1 MAKAKVRWVEGLQFV
16 GSPPSN
22 HAITLDGTEKSS
34 GADSAI
40 HPGELLLVALAGC
53 TGMDVISILKK
64 MRVDVKEFEVRVD
77 AEAAEE
83 HPKAWE
89 KIHLTYHVVG
99 KDIPEDKLKHAIEL
113 SQNKYCSV
121 SATLRAPV
129 EVTYSYQTEKT
140 G

>member
-1 MAKAKVRWVEGLQFV
+1 MARAKARWVEGLQFV

-22 HAITLDGTEKSS
+22 HAITLDGSEKGG

-53 TGMDVISILKK
+53 TGKDVISNLKK

-77 AEAAEE
+77 GEAAEE
-83 HPKAWE
+83 HPKAWR
-89 KIHLTYHVVG
+89 KIHLTFHVVG

-113 SQNKYCSV
+113 SQNKYCPV
-121 SATLRAPV
+121 TATLKSSV
-129 EVTYSYQTEKT
+129 EPTYEYQTEEA

>member
-16 GSPPSN
+16 GTPPSN
-22 HAITLDGTEKSS
+22 HAIALDGSAKGG

-53 TGMDVISILKK
+53 TGMDVISILNK

-77 AEAAEE
+77 AQPAEE
-83 HPKAWE
+83 HPKAWR
-89 KIHLTYHVVG
+89 KIHLTYHLVG
-99 KDIPEDKLKHAIEL
+99 KEIPQDKLKHAIEL
-113 SQNKYCSV
+113 SQTKYCSV
-121 SATLRAPV
+121 SESLRSPV
-129 EVTYSYQTEKT
+129 EITFDFQTEET

>member
-1 MAKAKVRWVEGLQFV
+1 MARAKVRWVEGLQFV

-22 HAITLDGTEKSS
+22 HAIILDGSEKGG

-40 HPGELLLVALAGC
+40 HPGELLLVSLAGC
-53 TGMDVISILKK
+53 TGMDVISILNK

-77 AEAAEE
+77 AEAAQE
-83 HPKAWE
+83 HPKVWK
-89 KIHLTYHVVG
+89 KIHLTFHVVG

-121 SATLRAPV
+121 SASLRSSV
-129 EVTYSYQTEKT
+129 EITYGYQTEE
-140 G
+140 GG

>member
-22 HAITLDGTEKSS
+22 HAIILDGSEKGG

-64 MRVDVKEFEVRVD
+64 MRVDVKELEVRVD

-83 HPKAWE
+83 HPKAWK

-99 KDIPEDKLKHAIEL
+99 KNIPEDKLKHAIEL

-121 SATLRAPV
+121 TATLKSPM
-129 EVTYSYQTEKT
+129 EPTYEYQTEEA

>member
-22 HAITLDGTEKSS
+22 HAIILDGTEKGG

-83 HPKAWE
+83 HPKAWK
-89 KIHLTYHVVG
+89 KIHLTYQVAG
-99 KDIPEDKLKHAIEL
+99 EDIPEDKLKHAIEL
-113 SQNKYCSV
+113 SQNKYCPV
-121 SATLRAPV
+121 TATLKSSV
-129 EVTYSYQTEKT
+129 EPTYEYQTEEA